1 MVRRVIWARRARGD
15 LREIYDYIARDS
27 KRYAQAQVQRIQE
40 TAARPGR
47 HPRIGRPVPE
57 FPEEQW
63 RELLEGSYRIIYR
76 LSSDETEVRILAI
89 VHGRRV
95 LRRSLVV

>member
-1 MVRRVIWARRARGD
+1 M
-15 LREIYDYIARDS
+15 
-27 KRYAQAQVQRIQE
+27 
-40 TAARPGR
+40 
-47 HPRIGRPVPE
+47 PE

-76 LSSDETEVRILAI
+76 LSSEETVVRILSI

-95 LRRSLVV
+95 LRRSLLV